1 MLGLLSDYQ
10 FAYNGGNAFFQYV
23 GMDEAN
29 NKITMR
35 TYSPYSASLPA
46 AERSFFDVNSLTG
59 VGNTYDGSFDFAKRF
74 AGYEH
79 SSGYDT
85 QQSVISLV
93 RGIGALNGQT
103 PASEVRQLYTA
114 LAALPDNVKAQ
125 FGDPSDSGS
134 LAGRLA
140 AAYNAAF
147 PKPEQPDTKPG
158 AGNQT
163 GSQGGHQGGQSG
175 SQQGQK
181 GDGHGKGQTN
191 AGPEAMASTGADVA
205 PIVVI
210 AMMTILL
217 AGVLVLV
224 KRKHHLSH

>member
-1 MLGLLSDYQ
+1 MCIRDS
-10 FAYNGGNAFFQYV
+10 
-23 GMDEAN
+23 
-29 NKITMR
+29 
-35 TYSPYSASLPA
+35 
-46 AERSFFDVNSLTG
+46 SFFDVNSLTG

>member
-1 MLGLLSDYQ
+1 
-10 FAYNGGNAFFQYV
+10 
-23 GMDEAN
+23 
-29 NKITMR
+29 MR

-181 GDGHGKGQTN
+181 GDGHGKGRRMP
-191 AGPEAMASTGADVA
+191 AGGNGLHWCRCG

>member
-1 MLGLLSDYQ
+1 M
-10 FAYNGGNAFFQYV
+10 
-23 GMDEAN
+23 
-29 NKITMR
+29 
-35 TYSPYSASLPA
+35 
-46 AERSFFDVNSLTG
+46 
-59 VGNTYDGSFDFAKRF
+59 
-74 AGYEH
+74 
-79 SSGYDT
+79 
-85 QQSVISLV
+85 
-93 RGIGALNGQT
+93 
-103 PASEVRQLYTA
+103 
-114 LAALPDNVKAQ
+114 KAQ

-134 LAGRLA
+134 LAGRRA